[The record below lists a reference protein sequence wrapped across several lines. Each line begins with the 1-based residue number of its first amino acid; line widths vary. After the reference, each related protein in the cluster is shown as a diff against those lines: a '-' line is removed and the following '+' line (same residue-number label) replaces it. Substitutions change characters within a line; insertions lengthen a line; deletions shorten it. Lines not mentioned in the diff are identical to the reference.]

1 MKSLGYY
8 NGVYGPLEEM
18 TVPMNDRAVYFGDGV
33 YEAILVQNR
42 VIFSLEEHL
51 DRFWRSFQA
60 LRIPFA
66 MSREEL
72 KKELYGM
79 VDRMETDEPLLLYWQ
94 TSRGT
99 APRSHLFPKEGTAN
113 LMITLKP
120 IRLKNME
127 TFRHRLIT
135 LEDTRFLHCDIKTLN
150 LIPSVMAAQ
159 AAEEAGCTEAV
170 LHRGDR
176 VTEGAHSNVLII
188 KDGVL
193 KTAPCDNLILPG
205 ITRMHVLQLAQQCG
219 IPVEEKPFT
228 VAELKDAD
236 EILVTSSSALCL
248 RAESIDGQAV
258 RQSAPELVRQLQKAY
273 QEKFERETAGSL
285 RR

>member
-60 LRIPFA
+60 LRIPFT

-99 APRSHLFPKEGTAN
+99 APRSHLFP
-113 LMITLKP
+113 
-120 IRLKNME
+120 
-127 TFRHRLIT
+127 
-135 LEDTRFLHCDIKTLN
+135 
-150 LIPSVMAAQ
+150 
-159 AAEEAGCTEAV
+159 
-170 LHRGDR
+170 
-176 VTEGAHSNVLII
+176 
-188 KDGVL
+188 
-193 KTAPCDNLILPG
+193 
-205 ITRMHVLQLAQQCG
+205 
-219 IPVEEKPFT
+219 
-228 VAELKDAD
+228 
-236 EILVTSSSALCL
+236 
-248 RAESIDGQAV
+248 
-258 RQSAPELVRQLQKAY
+258 
-273 QEKFERETAGSL
+273 
-285 RR
+285 